1 MFSGSK
7 WGFLRTA
14 SSIVIFST
22 PLGVIFKVK
31 RSYFKVK
38 IVIFDHFISFFT
50 SIRARNKISGSKWG
64 FLRMASSI
72 MTFST
77 PLGVFFKV
85 KRSYFKFKIV
95 NFGHFSSFFILE
107 GLETRFLA

>member
-31 RSYFKVK
+31 RSYFEVK
-38 IVIFDHFISFFT
+38 IVNFGHFCSLFT
-50 SIRARNKISGSKWG
+50 STRARNKIYGSKWG

-72 MTFST
+72 MTFKHH
-77 PLGVFFKV
+77 LG
-85 KRSYFKFKIV
+85 
-95 NFGHFSSFFILE
+95 SSIEFAILKNHH
-107 GLETRFLA
+107 LEPEILFLALLEVKNELK